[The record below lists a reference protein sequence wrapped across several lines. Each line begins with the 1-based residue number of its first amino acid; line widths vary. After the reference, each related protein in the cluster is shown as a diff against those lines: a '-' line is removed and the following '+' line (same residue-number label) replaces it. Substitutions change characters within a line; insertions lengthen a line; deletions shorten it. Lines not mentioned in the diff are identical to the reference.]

1 LVLAEGGSVVADAVF
16 ERQRDRMR
24 IERAARDRHAPFVG
38 VWLDVAPDLLWRR
51 VDQRRG
57 GPSDATVEILSRQLE
72 RDIGEITWLRLD
84 ATRKPT
90 AIVSDILTLPATSSM
105 TVRDCERY

>member
-1 LVLAEGGSVVADAVF
+1 
-16 ERQRDRMR
+16 MR

-38 VWLDVAPDLLWRR
+38 VWLDVDPDLLWRR